1 MSQEKTHV
9 YTAVSKKNLH
19 SLWPEIT
26 ISVVFS
32 GN

>member
-1 MSQEKTHV
+1 MSQEETHV
-9 YTAVSKKNLH
+9 YAAVSKKSAL